1 MARYSMQAG
10 LGGEVSPIVW
20 DTKEFNLGM
29 IYNGGFITIDEPGY
43 YRVQISCYNGS
54 KESGVGCHLMVNSKR
69 ILINFSRFS
78 AVGTASGIFNLDL
91 FDTVYVNKS
100 WNELKFEK
108 GSAANYFSIEKL

>member
-1 MARYSMQAG
+1 MQAG

-54 KESGVGCHLMVNSKR
+54 KESGVGCHLMVNSKL

-78 AVGTASGIFNLDL
+78 AIGTASGIFNFDL
-91 FDTVYVNKS
+91 FDTVYFNKS
-100 WNELKFEK
+100 WNELKFEY
-108 GSAANYFSIEKL
+108 GSSANYFSIEKL